1 MINARHTIIY
11 IKVPGTSKSRLFIC
25 ILKGVLRDK
34 KRKLEKQKTLSSIPV
49 KEEKE

>member
-11 IKVPGTSKSRLFIC
+11 IKVTFKSRLFIC